1 MQGRGTAYDNFSESA
16 TAFVAPPCNE
26 TRTVTFN
33 NQDYI
38 ETTTVNTGTNAYA
51 TVSGNADATRIRVKL
66 DRSAVARNYN
76 TYYGLTANT
85 LSPPKGY
92 VLFVVPVEALS
103 PRNGEPVSYTDPDAI
118 AYYCCFPVDDSG
130 SNLYFNTDQLTLSSP
145 KVEQWLSRQY
155 PYQPMPFDTG
165 EELFTRVE
173 TANEFAAMGWGADD
187 FSSTNGINYHLSQY
201 DVLDMKDNS
210 LSDLKLDDYETS
222 YRSSFWFHNTYSSI
236 VNRGGM
242 EDNYVDGSIPREATF
257 DINRSQFGTCGD
269 FIYQDGNFPAT
280 SLVSEEIDTVG
291 TSGDCVPGLE
301 SRYRIA
307 SIKVHRYER
316 LVAFG
321 ATIPAAEFVVKKWE
335 FNIVN
340 TASANAYKN
349 AVTTGMEAAYLSG
362 QLFNGLSVFRR
373 RQVDPRCLAII
384 PGRSDTGIE
393 SGSVSGSSDL
403 HKYRM
408 LPRFVVGKTYAM
420 YIPLTCTSKPVVLSG
435 TRYDTGASTEV
446 TANSAGECMAACNT
460 ANGSDWPILP
470 GYSNCVMAQYSAS
483 TTCKLFSYF
492 PTNETGAVD
501 ATAVTYVPTQI
512 TEGLYPR
519 FPLSRYVYA
528 MQITAR
534 DAVLAAQCMDIRTK
548 PGLCSALDLGEL
560 GDDGTSK
567 YEIVPTWCS
576 GFNEKSYN
584 DPGSYYSTTNSASIG
599 PACRS
604 LHDRLLGKVDFYPGL
619 CGTDW
624 WMRYRDGSRVNLQTV
639 FPGMLPECLCG
650 SGSHYNSSD
659 VSDIAAYTLTSSM
672 FEAINDDIYTFVFA
686 NGGDNK
692 LCWTPWCTNPY
703 QMGRN
708 ESFDTRTHKGC
719 DATT

>member
-1 MQGRGTAYDNFSESA
+1 
-16 TAFVAPPCNE
+16 
-26 TRTVTFN
+26 
-33 NQDYI
+33 
-38 ETTTVNTGTNAYA
+38 
-51 TVSGNADATRIRVKL
+51 
-66 DRSAVARNYN
+66 
-76 TYYGLTANT
+76 
-85 LSPPKGY
+85 
-92 VLFVVPVEALS
+92 
-103 PRNGEPVSYTDPDAI
+103 
-118 AYYCCFPVDDSG
+118 
-130 SNLYFNTDQLTLSSP
+130 
-145 KVEQWLSRQY
+145 
-155 PYQPMPFDTG
+155 
-165 EELFTRVE
+165 
-173 TANEFAAMGWGADD
+173 
-187 FSSTNGINYHLSQY
+187 
-201 DVLDMKDNS
+201 
-210 LSDLKLDDYETS
+210 
-222 YRSSFWFHNTYSSI
+222 
-236 VNRGGM
+236 
-242 EDNYVDGSIPREATF
+242 
-257 DINRSQFGTCGD
+257 
-269 FIYQDGNFPAT
+269 
-280 SLVSEEIDTVG
+280 
-291 TSGDCVPGLE
+291 
-301 SRYRIA
+301 
-307 SIKVHRYER
+307 VHRYER

-460 ANGSDWPILP
+460 ANGSVWPILP
-470 GYSNCVMAQYSAS
+470 GYSNCVMAQYSVS
-483 TTCKLFSYF
+483 TTCKLFSSF

-512 TEGLYPR
+512 TEGLFPR

-528 MQITAR
+528 MQITAK